1 MVYFV
6 QNFSLIIFLVFKE
19 YNLVPPTHK
28 LAKNSRKMVK
38 IAIFYKNCHFLVE
51 FIKKLVKINKKLV
64 EINKRPV

>member
-38 IAIFYKNCHFLVE
+38 IAIFYNFSL
-51 FIKKLVKINKKLV
+51 ILVKFNKKIVEINKDLV
-64 EINKRPV
+64 EINKGLV